1 MVGEG
6 LTPSLARPGGNTTG
20 VTILAPELDGKR
32 QDLLID
38 AVPSARR
45 MAALADTHITTSRQ
59 LQALQDVMRQRGI
72 ELTPFVI
79 ARPEEIAS
87 ASNDAKTA
95 GAAAVNVL
103 TSPILYANRQAII
116 ERTAALRLPAMY
128 RWPELAEEGGL
139 MGYGPRITQIFRQAA
154 RMVGK
159 VLHGAKPGELPVE
172 QPTKFEL
179 VINLQAAKAIG
190 HEVPAGLVARADK
203 IIE

>member
-172 QPTKFEL
+172 QPTNFEL

>member
-38 AVPSARR
+38 AVPSACRT
-45 MAALADTHITTSRQ
+45 AALADTHITTSRQ

-128 RWPELAEEGGL
+128 RWPELAEA
-139 MGYGPRITQIFRQAA
+139 QIFRQAA
-154 RMVGK
+154 GMVGK

-172 QPTKFEL
+172 QPTNFEL